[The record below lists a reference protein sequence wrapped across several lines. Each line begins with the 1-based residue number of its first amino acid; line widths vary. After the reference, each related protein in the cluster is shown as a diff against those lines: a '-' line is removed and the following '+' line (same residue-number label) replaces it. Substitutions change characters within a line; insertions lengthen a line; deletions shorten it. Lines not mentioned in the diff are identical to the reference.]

1 MTKEESLAL
10 AKSLINEEM
19 AKVKSLWSKEKDIHL
34 YSWGWRDEYTISS
47 DHARQFFYID
57 FIIDLVR
64 ALHLDY
70 TVSVGKNLDDEP
82 TVYISLF

>member
-1 MTKEESLAL
+1 MTKEDSLAL

-19 AKVKSLWSKEKDIHL
+19 AKVKSLWRNERDIHL
-34 YSWGWRDEYTISS
+34 YSWGWRDTYTMSS
-47 DHARQFFYID
+47 DHSTQFFYVD

-64 ALHLDY
+64 ALRLDY
-70 TVSVGKNLDDEP
+70 TVSVGNNLDDEP